1 MLRRNFLCA
10 AGVSALAAAFCSRLT
25 ATARQNKK
33 IKPIEGSWF
42 EFQHVSAVEG
52 TPWNATLEKFTAGQ
66 WDAQVKELAD
76 AGLRDLALVDIASDG
91 KTFYPSSLMP
101 QHRLGCDDPLEV
113 VLSAADKYGVRF
125 FIGNGFFGDWTQS
138 GFLMR
143 DPEVHRLRIK
153 AMTEVVEKYARHE
166 SFTGWYYPNEIG
178 IQGHYADYFIDYVN
192 ACSAEARRLTPKAKS
207 LIAPYGTRN
216 VTADEEFVR
225 QLEQLD
231 VDFVAYQDEVGVEK
245 TKVEESAAF
254 YERLYNLHKKA
265 ARSRLWA
272 DVEVFRFAGK
282 VYNSALLPAPPERV
296 IRQLEAVS
304 PYVEKILIFEYP
316 GLINRPGSPA
326 FAGPAES
333 VELYEGL
340 AKHGY
345 LKD

>member
-1 MLRRNFLCA
+1 MHRRTFLYT
-10 AGVSALAAAFCSRLT
+10 AGVSALSVAFHDPLT
-25 ATARQNKK
+25 AAVRQNKK

-42 EFQHVSAVEG
+42 EFQHISAVEG
-52 TPWNATLEKFTAGQ
+52 TPWNATLEKFTVQQ
-66 WDAQVKELAD
+66 WEAKVKELAG
-76 AGLRDLALVDIASDG
+76 AGLRDLVLVNIAGYG

-101 QHRLGCDDPLEV
+101 QHKLGCEDPLEA
-113 VLSAADKYGVRF
+113 VLSAADRYGVRF
-125 FIGNGFFGDWTQS
+125 FVSNGFFGDWTQA

-143 DPEVHRLRIK
+143 DPEVHKLRVK
-153 AMTEVVEKYARHE
+153 AMAEVAEKYARHQ
-166 SFTGWYYPNEIG
+166 SFYGWYYPNELG
-178 IQGHYADYFIDYVN
+178 IQGHFTDFFINYVN
-192 ACSAEARRLTPKAKS
+192 ASSAEARRLTPKAKT

-216 VTADEEFVR
+216 VQADDEFVR

-231 VDFVAYQDEVGVEK
+231 VDYVAYQDEVGVEK

-254 YERLYNLHKKA
+254 YERLHNLHKKA
-265 ARSRLWA
+265 GRSRLWA

-282 VYNSALLPAPPERV
+282 VYGSALLPAPAERV

-316 GLINRPGSPA
+316 GLINKPGSPA

-333 VELYEGL
+333 VELFEGL

-345 LKD
+345 LRD

>member
-1 MLRRNFLCA
+1 MLRRDFLGILVVPALSA
-10 AGVSALAAAFCSRLT
+10 ALHNHFI
-25 ATARQNKK
+25 ATAGQSKK
-33 IKPIEGSWF
+33 TKPIEGSWF

-52 TPWNATLEKFTAGQ
+52 TPWNPTLEKFTAGQ

-76 AGLRDLALVDIASDG
+76 AGLRYLVLVDIASDG
-91 KTFYPSSLMP
+91 KTYYPSALMP
-101 QHRLGCDDPLEV
+101 QRRLGCDDPLEV

-125 FIGNGFFGDWTQS
+125 FVGSGFFGDWTQAS
-138 GFLMR
+138 FLMK

-153 AMTEVVEKYARHE
+153 AMTEFAEKYARHQ
-166 SFTGWYYPNEIG
+166 SFYGWYYPDETG

-192 ACSAEARRLTPKAKS
+192 ACSAEARRLTPKAKT
-207 LIAPYGTRN
+207 LIAPYGTRQ
-216 VTADEEFVR
+216 VKADEEFVR
-225 QLEQLD
+225 QLERLD

-245 TKVEESAAF
+245 TKIEESAAF
-254 YERLYNLHKKA
+254 YERLHTLHKKA

-304 PYVEKILIFEYP
+304 SYVEKILIFEYP
-316 GLINRPGSPA
+316 GLINRAGSPA

-345 LKD
+345 LKK